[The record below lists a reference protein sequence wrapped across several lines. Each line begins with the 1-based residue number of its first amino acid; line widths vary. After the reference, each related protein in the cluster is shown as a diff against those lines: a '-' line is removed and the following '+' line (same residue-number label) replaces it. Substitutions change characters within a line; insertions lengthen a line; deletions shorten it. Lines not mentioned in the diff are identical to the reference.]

1 MDLLNGLAD
10 GKVLAILGA
19 ALAALLAGIGSAKGT
34 SLVGQSGA
42 GVVTEDPDKFGQLL
56 ILQLLPGTQGLYGF
70 IIGFLI
76 LSKIGIVGAPVEVTT
91 AQGFMLLMAALPV
104 GIAGLLSAIEQGKAA
119 AAGVG
124 IVAKKPGEVA
134 KGITFAAIV
143 EMYALLGLLISFLA
157 VSGIQVG

>member
-1 MDLLNGLAD
+1 MEFFNGLAN
-10 GKVLAILGA
+10 GQVLAICGA
-19 ALAALLAGIGSAKGT
+19 ALASLLAGIGSAKGT
-34 SLVGQSGA
+34 SMVGQAGA

-70 IIGFLI
+70 IVSFLI
-76 LSKIGIVGAPVEVTT
+76 LSKVGIMGGSAPTT
-91 AQGFMLLMAALPV
+91 AQGFMFLMAALPV
-104 GIAGLLSAIEQGKAA
+104 GIAGLVSAIEQGKAA

-143 EMYALLGLLISFLA
+143 EMYALLGLLTSFLA

>member
-1 MDLLNGLAD
+1 MDMFFTNLAD
-10 GKVLAILGA
+10 GSVLAILGA
-19 ALAALLAGIGSAKGT
+19 ALAALLAGIGSARGT
-34 SLVGQSGA
+34 SIVGQAGA

-70 IIGFLI
+70 IIAFLI
-76 LSKIGIVGAPVEVTT
+76 LNKTVMAGATVTP
-91 AQGFMLLMAALPV
+91 AQGFMYVMAALPV
-104 GIAGLLSAIEQGKAA
+104 GIVGLISGVQQGKAA

-143 EMYALLGLLISFLA
+143 EMYALLGLLASFLA
-157 VSGIQVG
+157 VNAI

>member
-1 MDLLNGLAD
+1 MDTFFGSLAD
-10 GKVLAILGA
+10 GSVLAVLGA

-34 SLVGQSGA
+34 SMVGQAGA

-70 IIGFLI
+70 IIAFLI
-76 LSKIGIVGAPVEVTT
+76 LNKTVMAGAPVTS
-91 AQGFMLLMAALPV
+91 AQGFMYVMAALPI
-104 GIAGLLSAIEQGKAA
+104 GITGLISGIQQGKAA

-143 EMYALLGLLISFLA
+143 EMYALLGLLASFLA
-157 VSGIQVG
+157 VNAI